1 MLWNRE
7 EMTTL
12 NVIVINFYTQ
22 LTANV
27 YDLAF
32 HVFKFHIVSSA
43 VLPWLGLVLI
53 QVNNSF
59 S

>member
-7 EMTTL
+7 EMTTV

-27 YDLAF
+27 YDLVF
-32 HVFKFHIVSSA
+32 YVFKFHIVSSA